1 MKFILTCP
9 YNTTQIAK
17 KELEILWYKAIIVSS
32 TSLSFE
38 GDADAIAR
46 VNLWSRVGN
55 KLFLEVV
62 GGPARTFDELFEII
76 VHSDRSQYIA
86 PGTPITVD
94 AVTKRHPLTSV
105 PAIQGIGKKAITRQL
120 TGASATDEH
129 IVREESAAIT
139 PIEVVIHLEGTQ
151 PSSNSRA
158 TYKTHA
164 TYTSSILINTT
175 WPAMHNRGYRAQT
188 GDAPIKENLA
198 AALVL
203 MSGWKFSTPLI
214 DPFCGSGT
222 IPIEAALIAKN
233 IAPGLARMRNAW
245 PSEWSSELPTTWF
258 AFQWWS
264 RYDQT
269 LASTAMTDADAK
281 IMLSKTHTII
291 GYDNDAQMIS
301 SAQNNAKLA
310 GVWDFIRFSRKEF
323 PGSMQSLLIHDVN
336 DETAALDTERL
347 AIVTNPPYG
356 ERMQAADLKQ
366 VYTDLIDL
374 YQTHPEWNGWFI
386 TSAPANELIIENMRK
401 DTAVYNGPIECWFYK
416 IARL

>member
-17 KELEILWYKAIIVSS
+17 KELSLLWYKAVITSS
-32 TSLSFE
+32 TSVSFE
-38 GDADAIAR
+38 WEMDAIAR
-46 VNLWSRVGN
+46 VNLRSRVGN
-55 KLFLEVV
+55 KLFLEVAQ
-62 GGPARTFDELFEII
+62 GPARTFDELFEII
-76 VHSDRSQYIA
+76 VHSDRSQYIT

-94 AVTKRHPLTSV
+94 AITKRHPLTSV

-120 TGASATDEH
+120 TWASATDEH
-129 IVREESAAIT
+129 VMRTESAEIN
-139 PIEVVIHLEGTQ
+139 PIEVVIHLEGIE
-151 PSSNSRA
+151 PSQNSRA

-164 TYTSSILINTT
+164 KYTSSVLINTT

-233 IAPGLARMRNAW
+233 IAPGLARMRNIW
-245 PSEWSSELPTTWF
+245 PSEWPTTWF
-258 AFQWWS
+258 AFQGRS
-264 RYDQT
+264 RYDQAIT
-269 LASTAMTDADAK
+269 TAAMTDADER
-281 IMLSKTHTII
+281 IMLTKTHTII

-310 GVWDFIRFSRKEF
+310 GVGEFIHFSRKEF
-323 PGSMQSLLIHDVN
+323 PASMQSLLIHDVN
-336 DETAALDTERL
+336 DETAALDIERL

-374 YQTHPEWNGWFI
+374 YQTHPERNGWFI